1 MNAAALT
8 GRASHGPAS
17 VTTPLPPAPRWL
29 SVVWV
34 GFVTVAMLALDRLP
48 LATWGWVVPL
58 AAALLVAVTAPVARS
73 VDWIRA
79 RPDVGDLALI
89 GGLYVAVVA
98 LLRLAFVGFGTA
110 NLWGLFF
117 SYAAALLLGVAGPL
131 VYTVWLRRRPLRTLG
146 LGAHNLRATLA
157 LGAALAALQF
167 AMTLWRVEL
176 PAAVD
181 WVPLLAMSLMVG
193 LFEAIFFR
201 GFIQTRLQASFGTIA
216 GVVGAAW
223 LYALYHVGYGMGL
236 TEIQFLFGLGVVY
249 AIVYR
254 LVDNI
259 LVLWPL
265 LIPLGSFFNNLQA
278 GDIELPWASIA
289 GFADIMA
296 VMALVV
302 WLAFRRQRHR
312 SRLAPRTPTPQGGA
326 P

>member
-1 MNAAALT
+1 
-8 GRASHGPAS
+8 
-17 VTTPLPPAPRWL
+17 
-29 SVVWV
+29 VVWV

-265 LIPLGSFFNNLQA
+265 LIPLA
-278 GDIELPWASIA
+278 AI
-289 GFADIMA
+289 
-296 VMALVV
+296 LVV
-302 WLAFRRQRHR
+302 A
-312 SRLAPRTPTPQGGA
+312 GGLQVD

>member
-1 MNAAALT
+1 VAWA
-8 GRASHGPAS
+8 
-17 VTTPLPPAPRWL
+17 
-29 SVVWV
+29 

-58 AAALLVAVTAPVARS
+58 AAALLLVVTAPMVRS
-73 VDWIRA
+73 VDWVRA
-79 RPDVGDLALI
+79 RADGRDLALI
-89 GGLYVAVVA
+89 GGLYLAVVA

-131 VYTVWLRRRPLRTLG
+131 IYTVWLRRRPLHTLG
-146 LGAHNLRATLA
+146 LGMHNLRVTLM
-157 LGAALAALQF
+157 LGVVLAALQF
-167 AMTLWRVEL
+167 VMTLGRIDL
-176 PAAVD
+176 PAPVD
-181 WVPLLAMSLMVG
+181 WVPLLVMSLMVG

-201 GFIQTRLQASFGTIA
+201 GFIQARLQASFGTIV
-216 GVVGAAW
+216 GVTGAAG

-249 AIVYR
+249 AIIYR

-265 LIPLGSFFNNLQA
+265 LVPLGSFFNNLQA

-289 GFADIMA
+289 GFADVMA
-296 VMALVV
+296 VMALVI
-302 WLAFRRQRHR
+302 WFALRHQRASRAQPPTTTEGSARRPPTQ
-312 SRLAPRTPTPQGGA
+312 PGTPTP
-326 P
+326 